1 MPAEL
6 RDTAHAG
13 LTLGSLLR
21 AWRERALL
29 TQEQLAERTGLS
41 VRTIRRLELDAPQRP
56 RNTSVHLL
64 AEALGLDA
72 GEQARLY
79 EAARQIQPGAAPL
92 TSTST
97 ETSTGTGPGDAPPPP
112 VATVPRQLPPNAAHF
127 VGRRKELGA
136 LDDVLAGDG
145 SPAEPHP
152 KVLVIVGSAGIG
164 KTTLAVQWCTTVAQ
178 AFPDGQLYVNLRG
191 FGTLEPLEPISALNT
206 LLRGLGVPPEEIPE
220 EPAAASALF
229 RTRTAGR
236 RLLVLLDNA
245 LSSEQVRP
253 LLPAGGCV
261 VVVTSRDQ
269 LRSLAARDATAR
281 ICLPPL
287 DLRESVALLGIL
299 TGRATITG
307 DDAAVQELAR
317 LCDHSP
323 LALRIIAER
332 IARQPEIPL
341 SEIADEIARDH
352 ERLESFHGGDDAYSD
367 LRTVLSWS
375 YQRLDRDTQWIL
387 RAVAGLYPGVDFGL
401 AAASALSGLP
411 TRQARRHLD
420 RLVSTHL
427 VEHQGRDRYH
437 VHDLVR
443 AYAAAESHRL
453 DPPSAREAAVA
464 RLLTWFIHCLY
475 AADTAFAP
483 DRMRAPMVRLAEL
496 DAPAEPVAF
505 PDLPAALRWCE
516 LEHQT
521 LTALPAWACAN
532 DAPLAACQIAYLT
545 ESFLAHY
552 KRYHELL
559 DSHKAAMK
567 AVPLIGN
574 PQLAGH
580 LLSAMGNTCTELLL
594 SEEAN
599 RCYRQATLA
608 FRECGDRR
616 GEAKVMGNLAMVSV
630 DQQDY
635 RTARAQCE
643 QALTLAAEAG
653 YERGRAHVLDTL
665 GEAHFGLGHYAAAIE
680 CWRQALGINR
690 SSGALFVQATN
701 LTNLG
706 RAHAASGDHAGA
718 IRNHLEAISI
728 ARSIRSAR
736 GEAAAQLNLGFAYRA
751 GGNMRAAEVAWR
763 QAFDMF
769 TELGDTKA
777 ADAWAELRELRELR
791 GFREFRRSAG

>member
-1 MPAEL
+1 MPTGL
-6 RDTAHAG
+6 RDASMTFG
-13 LTLGSLLR
+13 TLLR

-29 TQEQLAERTGLS
+29 TQEQLAERTGLN

-56 RNTSVHLL
+56 RSTSVHLL
-64 AEALGLDA
+64 AEALGLDE
-72 GEQARLY
+72 GEQARLC
-79 EAARQIQPGAAPL
+79 EAARRSRRAA
-92 TSTST
+92 ST
-97 ETSTGTGPGDAPPPP
+97 GDAPPPA
-112 VATVPRQLPPNAAHF
+112 VTVPRQLPPKAAHF
-127 VGRRKELGA
+127 VGRRRELDT

-145 SPAEPHP
+145 SPAESDP
-152 KVLVIVGSAGIG
+152 KVLLIVGSAGIG
-164 KTTLAVQWCTTVAQ
+164 KTTLAVHWCTTVADM
-178 AFPDGQLYVNLRG
+178 FPDGQLYLNLRG
-191 FGTLEPLEPISALNT
+191 FGTLDPLEPLSALNL
-206 LLRGLGVPPEEIPE
+206 LLRALGVPAEEIPG

-253 LLPAGGCV
+253 LLPAAGCV

-269 LRSLAARDATAR
+269 LRSLAARDATVR
-281 ICLPPL
+281 VCLPPL
-287 DLRESVALLGIL
+287 DLRESVALLGGVS
-299 TGRATITG
+299 GRATITG
-307 DDAAVQELAR
+307 EDSVVRELAR

-341 SEIADEIARDH
+341 SEIADEIAVDH

-375 YQRLDRDTQWIL
+375 CRHLDQDTHWVL

-411 TRQARRHLD
+411 ARLTRRHLD

-427 VEHQGRDRYH
+427 VEQQGRDRYH

-443 AYAAAESHRL
+443 AYAESESRRL
-453 DPPSAREAAVA
+453 DPPPARQAAVA

-483 DRMRAPMVRLAEL
+483 DRMRAPMVRPAEL
-496 DAPAEPVAF
+496 EAPLEPVGF
-505 PDLPAALRWCE
+505 PDVPTALRWCE

-532 DAPLAACQIAYLT
+532 NAPLEACQIAYLM

-559 DSHKAAMK
+559 DSHRAAMR
-567 AVPLIGN
+567 AVPLIGD
-574 PQLAGH
+574 PRLAGH
-580 LLSAMGNTCTELLL
+580 LLSAMGNTCVELLL
-594 SEEAN
+594 YEEGS
-599 RCYRQATLA
+599 RCYRQATRA

-616 GEAKVMGNLAMVSV
+616 GEAKVMGNLAMVSI
-630 DQQDY
+630 DGQDY
-635 RTARAQCE
+635 RTAKKRCE
-643 QALTLAAEAG
+643 EALALGAEAG

-665 GEAHFGLGHYAAAIE
+665 GEAHFGLGDYAAAIE
-680 CWRQALGINR
+680 CWRQALDINR
-690 SSGALFVQATN
+690 DSGALFVQATN

-718 IRNHLEAISI
+718 IRHHLDAISI

-751 GGNMRAAEVAWR
+751 GDDAAAAEVAWR

-769 TELGDTKA
+769 TELGDAKA

-791 GFREFRRSAG
+791 RSAG